1 MSCQTC
7 CSACLCGLC
16 VITQAWQY
24 TCCNAHIRSQ
34 HQSYFGLHPAQLFPH
49 TLIASC
55 CAVVHKEMEDA
66 HDAHAATMADKMARF
81 AALKEQYSAL
91 EARVPEE
98 LARLAAAMLAAV
110 EEGEDAVAAKLRELD
125 GKLAKGK
132 KGATKGRG
140 DVLALLQQLAAAM

>member
-1 MSCQTC
+1 MLQCAHQIPAPKLFQIVKLSNCLAHHAPQT
-7 CSACLCGLC
+7 S
-16 VITQAWQY
+16 
-24 TCCNAHIRSQ
+24 
-34 HQSYFGLHPAQLFPH
+34 
-49 TLIASC
+49 IASYY
-55 CAVVHKEMEDA
+55 AVVHKEMEDA
-66 HDAHAATMADKMARF
+66 HDAHTATMADKMARF